1 MLTYHVL
8 IGQGG
13 AVSTDLSGL
22 ARIIATLPSGLYEI
36 FVTGSEALCTT
47 RKFCV
52 ATKDDKGT
60 IELRPTSDDEQQCVD
75 LAVELRGRSSIAHES
90 TFPRK

>member
-8 IGQGG
+8 LGQGG

-22 ARIIATLPSGLYEI
+22 AHIIATLPSGLYEI
-36 FVTGSEALCTT
+36 FATRSEALCTT

-52 ATKDDKGT
+52 AIKHDDGT
-60 IELRPTSDDEQQCVD
+60 LELRPTTDDEGQAVD
-75 LAVELRGRSSIAHES
+75 LRGQSSMAGES
-90 TFPRK
+90 TFPR

>member
-8 IGQGG
+8 VGHGG

-22 ARIIATLPSGLYEI
+22 SHIIATLPSGLYEI
-36 FVTGSEALCTT
+36 FVTSSAAPCTT

-52 ATKDDKGT
+52 AIKHENGT
-60 IELRPTSDDEQQCVD
+60 IELRPITDDERPAVD
-75 LAVELRGRSSIAHES
+75 LRGRSSMAGES
-90 TFPRK
+90 TFPR